1 MRGGEEGIE
10 NTFPAFTLSFLLPT
24 CHLAVTLCLITT
36 RGITVLGLI
45 VSSASMYDK
54 HVLLTVTRDFFFPPS
69 PPLPQLKLLL
79 LMYMVPPCLSVP
91 QYLQAYSQSR
101 ASS

>member
-54 HVLLTVTRDFFFPPS
+54 HVLLTVTRDFFFPP
-69 PPLPQLKLLL
+69 LPTSSSVKITITYVHGTTLLECTPVFTGL
-79 LMYMVPPCLSVP
+79 FTE
-91 QYLQAYSQSR
+91 
-101 ASS
+101 